1 MEKNWMQQLQDEKS
15 LAKILET
22 NQETEQYGL
31 VLSEEDAKSLVAWRA
46 KSLKEQKRVEFSGGI
61 TEKLIR
67 EFCDSEYIGQEEYV
81 EIIARLQDIFYLYK
95 NEMMDE
101 ITDDELLHVMKELFE
116 MVCFG
121 DLEYLESTCLDNFAR
136 AIRAGYQEF
145 RKTEGH
151 GEGAKFVKV
160 PRFDYD
166 LFMQVLNELVE

>member
-1 MEKNWMQQLQDEKS
+1 
-15 LAKILET
+15 
-22 NQETEQYGL
+22 
-31 VLSEEDAKSLVAWRA
+31 
-46 KSLKEQKRVEFSGGI
+46 
-61 TEKLIR
+61 
-67 EFCDSEYIGQEEYV
+67 
-81 EIIARLQDIFYLYK
+81 
-95 NEMMDE
+95 MMDE

-116 MVCFG
+116 TVCFG
-121 DLEYLESTCLDNFAR
+121 DLEYLESTCLDHFAR